1 MSVNGSLEKTRGG
14 GVCLRVPVHVPPPR
28 VCGGVVEVGVN
39 GRKEGVVTSCNK
51 FNQNPKLTRCR
62 DYRVLKIWRN
72 NQRQQRKKRKLNK
85 AFVPSVLL
93 SMLRFQR
100 DKISLSV
107 SLAFH
112 SFSQLHTKTKSLF
125 FVVFYLF
132 IAAGCLTNHQ
142 GSMCRVMLSIHTDT
156 YTHTHLY
163 VNSSTLYGFTP
174 SLRRTLHIFV
184 QHAHLRT
191 LVQTCTLHNEPLD
204 HTSGKL

>member
-1 MSVNGSLEKTRGG
+1 MR
-14 GVCLRVPVHVPPPR
+14 
-28 VCGGVVEVGVN
+28 GVVEVGVN

-51 FNQNPKLTRCR
+51 FNQNPKLTRCG

-85 AFVPSVLL
+85 AFVRSALL

-125 FVVFYLF
+125 FVWFLF
-132 IAAGCLTNHQ
+132 IYCSWLSHQ
-142 GSMCRVMLSIHTDT
+142 PPGQHVQGHAVYTHRYIHT
-156 YTHTHLY
+156 HTLICK
-163 VNSSTLYGFTP
+163 L
-174 SLRRTLHIFV
+174 LHTVWFHSKPEKNVAYIC
-184 QHAHLRT
+184 T
-191 LVQTCTLHNEPLD
+191 TCTPQDTCANLRITQWATGPYQWEAV
-204 HTSGKL
+204 K